1 MNNYNENIEILKF
14 RHPFTFYI
22 SGPTGCGKTIFIS
35 NFLNNLNDMMNPLP
49 DKIVYFYSHW
59 QDIYVKMLKVNPQ
72 IQFLEGVVTTDKLDS
87 NKTNLIIIDDLMQEC
102 KDSAEIAK
110 LFTKGSHHRNISVIF
125 LSQNLFVQGK
135 QARNISLNSHYICV
149 FKNLRDRARFS
160 CLSRQMFPQ
169 NSAFLNECFQDATKI
184 PHGYLLLDF
193 KQKTPDDLRVRTR
206 IFPKEENFFYVEKD
220 KTNKE

>member
-72 IQFLEGVVTTDKLDS
+72 IQFLEGVVATDKLDS

-110 LFTKGSHHRNISVIF
+110 LFTKGSHHRN
-125 LSQNLFVQGK
+125 
-135 QARNISLNSHYICV
+135 
-149 FKNLRDRARFS
+149 
-160 CLSRQMFPQ
+160 M
-169 NSAFLNECFQDATKI
+169 
-184 PHGYLLLDF
+184 
-193 KQKTPDDLRVRTR
+193 
-206 IFPKEENFFYVEKD
+206 
-220 KTNKE
+220 